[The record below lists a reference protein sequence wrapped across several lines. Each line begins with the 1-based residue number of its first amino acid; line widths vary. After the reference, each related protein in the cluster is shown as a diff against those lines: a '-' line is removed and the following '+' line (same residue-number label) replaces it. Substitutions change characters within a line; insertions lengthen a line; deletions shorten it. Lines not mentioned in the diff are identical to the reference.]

1 MKKVLSL
8 IAALS
13 LTLSMSAT
21 VFAAET
27 GPAIGDVTKNNTQ
40 DISITAQYEKGKDNI
55 PTVYHVTV
63 SWEQTGTL
71 VYNED
76 GDNLSWNTNDL
87 IYNRTPVSTGSWK
100 VGTGDNAPKV
110 NITVTNRSNAA
121 VKASIDQVKA
131 QGTLTVTGSGS
142 EPVTVDSAA
151 KEDLAA
157 PGTEQKDYLTYTI
170 TDVKGA
176 ITSTDTQIATLTVKI
191 EAAN

>member
-21 VFAAET
+21 VFAADNDPIEDVNT
-27 GPAIGDVTKNNTQ
+27 GNTK

-55 PTVYHVTV
+55 QTTYHVTV

-87 IYNRTPVSTGSWK
+87 TYTRNPVSTGEWN

-121 VKASIDQVKA
+121 VKASISQVTAKVTKVD
-131 QGTLTVTGSGS
+131 GTLPA
-142 EPVTVDSAA
+142 EVTVASAA
-151 KEDLAA
+151 KDDVNETGEA
-157 PGTEQKDYLTYTI
+157 QKGYLTYTI
-170 TDVKGA
+170 TDVEGA
-176 ITSTDTQIATLTVKI
+176 ITSADTQIATLTVKI

>member
-21 VFAAET
+21 VFAAEET
-27 GPAIGDVTKNNTQ
+27 GPAIKDLPNGQN
-40 DISITAQYEKGKDNI
+40 ISITATYEKGKEI
-55 PTVYHVTV
+55 VETTYHVTV

-87 IYNRTPVSTGSWK
+87 IYNRTPVSTGKWD

-110 NITVTNRSNAA
+110 NITVTNRSNAQ
-121 VKASIDQVKA
+121 VLASITKVEGVGGITVK
-131 QGTLTVTGSGS
+131 GNKS
-142 EPVTVDSAA
+142 EDVIVASAA
-151 KEDLAA
+151 KGLDEKGALQT
-157 PGTEQKDYLTYTI
+157 GKLTYEI
-170 TDVKGA
+170 TGVTGK
-176 ITSTDTQIATLTVKI
+176 ITGKTQIATLTVGLS
-191 EAAN
+191 ASNN

>member
-21 VFAAET
+21 VFAAEET
-27 GPAIGDVTKNNTQ
+27 GPAIKDLPKGQ
-40 DISITAQYEKGKDNI
+40 DISITAAYEKGQDNI

-71 VYNED
+71 VYKEKSDTYTWNPGSLGYTHTTD
-76 GDNLSWNTNDL
+76 NGGDWSL
-87 IYNRTPVSTGSWK
+87 GE
-100 VGTGDNAPKV
+100 GDNAPKV

-121 VKASIDQVKA
+121 VNASIAGVKA
-131 QGTLTVTGSGS
+131 QGSLTVTGDDS
-142 EPVTVDSAA
+142 EPVKVESAA
-151 KEDLAA
+151 KEDLNAT
-157 PGTEQKDYLTYTI
+157 GTEQKGYLTYTI
-170 TDVKGA
+170 TNVEGA
-176 ITSTDTQIATLTVKI
+176 ITSADTQIATLTVKI

>member
-21 VFAAET
+21 VFAAEET
-27 GPAIGDVTKNNTQ
+27 GPAIKDLPNGQN
-40 DISITAQYEKGKDNI
+40 ISITATYEKGKEI
-55 PTVYHVTV
+55 VETTYHVTV

-76 GDNLSWNTNDL
+76 GDNLSWNPNDL
-87 IYNRTPVSTGSWK
+87 TYTRTPVSTGSWK
-100 VGTGDNAPKV
+100 VGTDADAPKV

-121 VKASIDQVKA
+121 VNASIAEVKA
-131 QGTLTVTGSGS
+131 QGSLTVTGNAS
-142 EPVTVDSAA
+142 ELVKVNSAA
-151 KEDLAA
+151 KEDLKAT
-157 PGTEQKDYLTYTI
+157 GEEQKGYLTYTI
-170 TDVKGA
+170 TNVEGA
-176 ITSTDTQIATLTVKI
+176 ITSADTQIATLTVKI

>member
-21 VFAAET
+21 VFAAEEN
-27 GPAIGDVTKNNTQ
+27 GPAIKELPNGQN
-40 DISITAQYEKGKDNI
+40 ISITATYEKGKEI
-55 PTVYHVTV
+55 VETTYHVTV

-76 GDNLSWNTNDL
+76 GDNLSWNPNDL
-87 IYNRTPVSTGSWK
+87 TYTRTTVSTGKWD

-142 EPVTVDSAA
+142 EPVKVNSAA
-151 KEDLAA
+151 SEDLAA
-157 PGTEQKDYLTYTI
+157 SGTEQKDHLTYTI
-170 TDVKGA
+170 TSVEGA
-176 ITSTDTQIATLTVKI
+176 ITKADTKIATLTVKI

>member
-21 VFAAET
+21 VFAAEET
-27 GPAIGDVTKNNTQ
+27 GPAIKELPNGQN
-40 DISITAQYEKGKDNI
+40 ISITATYEKGKEI
-55 PTVYHVTV
+55 VETTYHVTV
-63 SWEQTGTL
+63 SWNQTGTL

-87 IYNRTPVSTGSWK
+87 IYNRTPVSTGKWD

-121 VKASIDQVKA
+121 VNASIAEVKA

-142 EPVTVDSAA
+142 EPVKVNSAA
-151 KEDLAA
+151 SEDLAA
-157 PGTEQKDYLTYTI
+157 PGTEQKDHLTYTI
-170 TDVKGA
+170 TSVEGA
-176 ITSTDTQIATLTVKI
+176 ITKADTKIATLTVKI

>member
-21 VFAAET
+21 VFAAEET
-27 GPAIGDVTKNNTQ
+27 GPAIDDLSKGQ
-40 DISITAQYEKGKDNI
+40 DISITAAYEKGQDNI

-76 GDNLSWNTNDL
+76 GDNLSWNPGNLT
-87 IYNRTPVSTGSWK
+87 YTRTPVSTGSWE
-100 VGTGDNAPKV
+100 VGTDANAPKV

-121 VKASIDQVKA
+121 VNASIAEVKA
-131 QGTLTVTGSGS
+131 QDSLTVTGNDSA
-142 EPVTVDSAA
+142 PVKVESAA
-151 KEDLAA
+151 KEDLKAT
-157 PGTEQKDYLTYTI
+157 GEEQKGYLTYTI
-170 TDVKGA
+170 TGVTGKIA
-176 ITSTDTQIATLTVKI
+176 KESTIATLTVKI

>member
-21 VFAAET
+21 VFAAEGT
-27 GPAIGDVTKNNTQ
+27 GSAIDDLSKGQ
-40 DISITAQYEKGKDNI
+40 DISITAAYEKGQDNI

-63 SWEQTGTL
+63 SWNQTGTL

-76 GDNLSWNTNDL
+76 GDNLSWNPNDL
-87 IYNRTPVSTGSWK
+87 AYTRTTVSTGKWD

-131 QGTLTVTGSGS
+131 QDSLTVTGSAS
-142 EPVTVDSAA
+142 ALVKVDSAA
-151 KEDLAA
+151 SEDLAA
-157 PGTEQKDYLTYTI
+157 PGTEQKGYLTYTI
-170 TDVKGA
+170 TGVTGK
-176 ITSTDTQIATLTVKI
+176 ITKESTIATLTVKI

>member
-21 VFAAET
+21 VFAAEET
-27 GPAIGDVTKNNTQ
+27 GPAIEDLSKGQ
-40 DISITAQYEKGKDNI
+40 DISITATYEKGKEI
-55 PTVYHVTV
+55 VETTYHVTV

-76 GDNLSWNTNDL
+76 GDNLSWNPNDL
-87 IYNRTPVSTGSWK
+87 TYTRTTVSTGSWK
-100 VGTGDNAPKV
+100 VGTDADAPKV

-131 QGTLTVTGSGS
+131 QGTLTVTGNDSA
-142 EPVTVDSAA
+142 PVKVESAA
-151 KEDLAA
+151 KEDLKAT
-157 PGTEQKDYLTYTI
+157 GEEQKGYLTYTI
-170 TDVKGA
+170 TNVEGA
-176 ITSTDTQIATLTVKI
+176 ITSADTQIATLTVKI
-191 EAAN
+191 EAATN

>member
-21 VFAAET
+21 VFAAEGT
-27 GPAIGDVTKNNTQ
+27 GSAIDDLSKGQ
-40 DISITAQYEKGKDNI
+40 DISITAAYEKGQDNI

-63 SWEQTGTL
+63 SWNQAGTL

-76 GDNLSWNTNDL
+76 GDNLSWNPNDL
-87 IYNRTPVSTGSWK
+87 TYTRTTVSTGKWD

-121 VKASIDQVKA
+121 VNASIAEVKA
-131 QGTLTVTGSGS
+131 
-142 EPVTVDSAA
+142 
-151 KEDLAA
+151 
-157 PGTEQKDYLTYTI
+157 
-170 TDVKGA
+170 
-176 ITSTDTQIATLTVKI
+176 
-191 EAAN
+191 